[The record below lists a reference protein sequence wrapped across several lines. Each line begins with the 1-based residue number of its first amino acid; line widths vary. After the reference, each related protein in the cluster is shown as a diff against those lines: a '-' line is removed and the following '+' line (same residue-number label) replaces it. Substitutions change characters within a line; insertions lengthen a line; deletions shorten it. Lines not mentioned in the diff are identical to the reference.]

1 MSTPFSLLFKC
12 SSCNSFSVIQQEEFV
27 PRLLRILRMISEGIS
42 TGSDFHAHEIACIFM
57 VLAIG
62 SHFSGEP
69 NGRTDGEKF
78 HLLGCA
84 AMSLVP
90 LAKEATSTT
99 IQGLFAMV
107 QYFNCIDGPG
117 CERRWLLSSV
127 MFRLAYSVSVA
138 VCYMGLTSF

>member
-1 MSTPFSLLFKC
+1 M
-12 SSCNSFSVIQQEEFV
+12 IQEEEFV
-27 PRLLRILRMISEGIS
+27 PRLNDILRIVSEGATI
-42 TGSDFHAHEIACIFM
+42 GDGFHAHEVACIFM

-62 SHFSGEP
+62 AHFSGEP
-69 NGRTDGEKF
+69 NGKADGEKF

-90 LAKEATSTT
+90 LTKEATSTT

-107 QYFNCIDGPG
+107 QYFNCIDSPG

-127 MFRLAYSVSVA
+127 MFRLAYSVSINVYCRG
-138 VCYMGLTSF
+138 VQGI